1 MPYKGIMRRLDDL
14 FLARGNT
21 MRFKNLAVWIAVS
34 LVGSMAGVC
43 QDTIKIGIVAPLTGS
58 QAAFGEALKN
68 GYLIALDE
76 INAKGGVL
84 GKKLELDFYDDQSKP
99 EQAVQG
105 VSKLVDQDHVPIVLG
120 SFSSE
125 STMAMI
131 PSVTQHQV
139 PLIIPIALADN
150 LLDSKSP
157 WIFRVGASS
166 ADYARVTVAFLKDN
180 GAPKTMAIVYENTNF
195 GQSSMKAMTT
205 AAQGAGIKLVATE
218 SYEAKSPDYRAVL
231 QRVKRANPE
240 VIYFCSYLLDATT
253 LMRQSQEI
261 DLNPR
266 YYTSAGTGF
275 AIAEFP
281 TSKGAGKN
289 AEYTFAVMQW
299 LPSVRWAGSQEF
311 DAEYVKRTSAH
322 PTHHPMSAYAAL
334 QVAARAINEAKS
346 LNSAKIRDAIR
357 NTNLKMTPFGPI
369 QFDASGQNQHPLMI
383 TQVQGGQFRIV
394 YPPAAADSKP
404 IIPAPE
410 WSKR

>member
-1 MPYKGIMRRLDDL
+1 
-14 FLARGNT
+14 
-21 MRFKNLAVWIAVS
+21 MRFKNLAVWIAICLFVP
-34 LVGSMAGVC
+34 VTGMC
-43 QDTIKIGIVAPLTGS
+43 QDTVKIGIVAPLTGS

-76 INAKGGVL
+76 INARGGVL

-99 EQAVQG
+99 DLAVQG
-105 VSKLVDQDHVPIVLG
+105 VSKLVDQDHVPILLG

-131 PSVTQHQV
+131 PAVAQHQV

-150 LLDSKSP
+150 LLDGKSP
-157 WIFRVGASS
+157 WIFRVGASA
-166 ADYARVTVAFLKDN
+166 ADYARATVAFLRDN

-195 GQSSMKAMTT
+195 GQSSMNAMTT
-205 AAQGAGIKLVATE
+205 AAQAGGIKLVATE

-299 LPSVRWAGSQEF
+299 LPTARWTGSKEF
-311 DAEYVKRTSAH
+311 DAEYFKRYNSH

-334 QVAARAINEAKS
+334 HVAARAINDAKS
-346 LNSAKIRDAIR
+346 LNRVQIRDAVR
-357 NTNLKMTPFGPI
+357 NINLRMTPFGPVK
-369 QFDASGQNQHPLMI
+369 FDVIGQNQHPLMI

-394 YPPAAADSKP
+394 YPPDAAESKP

>member
-1 MPYKGIMRRLDDL
+1 MRVIRTGVSIVAW
-14 FLARGNT
+14 LA
-21 MRFKNLAVWIAVS
+21 LS
-34 LVGSMAGVC
+34 LVGVC
-43 QDTIKIGIVAPLTGS
+43 QDTVKIGVILPLTGS

-84 GKKLELDFYDDQSKP
+84 GKKVELDIYDDQSKP
-99 EQAVQG
+99 EQAVHG
-105 VSKLVDQDHVPIVLG
+105 VSKLVDQDHVPIILG

-125 STMAMI
+125 STTAMI
-131 PSVTQHQV
+131 PAVTQHQV

-150 LLDSKSP
+150 LLESKSP
-157 WIFRVGASS
+157 WIFRVGASTT
-166 ADYARVTVAFLKDN
+166 DYARVTAAFLKEN

-195 GQSSMKAMTT
+195 GQSSMKAMT
-205 AAQGAGIKLVATE
+205 AVAQAGGIKLVAVE
-218 SYEAKSPDYRAVL
+218 SYEAKSPDYRAML

-253 LMRQSQEI
+253 LMRQSQEV
-261 DLNPR
+261 DLNPK

-299 LPSVRWAGSQEF
+299 LPTARWAGSAEF
-311 DAEYVKRTSAH
+311 DAEYFKRYNSH
-322 PTHHPMSAYAAL
+322 PTHHPMSSYTAL
-334 QVAARAINEAKS
+334 QVAARAINNAKS
-346 LNSAKIRDAIR
+346 MDSAKIRDAVR
-357 NTNLKMTPFGPI
+357 NTNLGMTPFGPVI
-369 QFDASGQNQHPLMI
+369 FDVSGQNQHPLMI

-394 YPPAAADSKP
+394 YPPDVAESKP
-404 IIPAPE
+404 VIPAPG

>member
-1 MPYKGIMRRLDDL
+1 MRIIRI
-14 FLARGNT
+14 A
-21 MRFKNLAVWIAVS
+21 AWIAVAAALS
-34 LVGSMAGVC
+34 LAGTC
-43 QDTIKIGIVAPLTGS
+43 QDTIKIGVILPLTGS

-68 GYLIALDE
+68 GYFIALDE

-84 GKKLELDFYDDQSKP
+84 GKKVELDTYDDQSKP
-99 EQAVQG
+99 EHAVLG
-105 VSKLVDQDHVPIVLG
+105 VSKLVDQDRVTILLG

-131 PSVTQHQV
+131 PAVTQRQV

-150 LLDSKSP
+150 LLDSNSS

-166 ADYARVTVAFLKDN
+166 ADYARATVAFLKDN
-180 GAPKTMAIVYENTNF
+180 GGPKTMAIVYENTNF

-205 AAQGAGIKLVATE
+205 AAPAAGMKLVAVE
-218 SYEAKSPDYRAVL
+218 PYEAKSPDYRAVL
-231 QRVKRANPE
+231 QRVKRSNPE
-240 VIYFCSYLLDATT
+240 AIYFCSYLLDATT

-261 DLNPR
+261 DLNPK

-299 LPSVRWAGSQEF
+299 LPSARWAGSREF
-311 DAEYVKRTSAH
+311 DTEYSRRYSAH
-322 PTHHPMSAYAAL
+322 PTHHPMSAYASL
-334 QVAARAINEAKS
+334 QVAARAISDARS
-346 LNSAKIRDAIR
+346 LDSAKIRDAVR
-357 NTNLKMTPFGPI
+357 NINLRMTTFGPI
-369 QFDASGQNQHPLMI
+369 KFDASGQNQHPLMI
-383 TQVQGGQFRIV
+383 TQVQGGQFRVV
-394 YPPAAADSKP
+394 YPPDVAESKP
-404 IIPAPE
+404 IIPTPE

>member
-1 MPYKGIMRRLDDL
+1 MRVIRIGVCIVAW
-14 FLARGNT
+14 LA
-21 MRFKNLAVWIAVS
+21 LS
-34 LVGSMAGVC
+34 LAGVC
-43 QDTIKIGIVAPLTGS
+43 QDTVKIGVILPLTGS

-84 GKKLELDFYDDQSKP
+84 GKKVELDIYDDQSKP
-99 EQAVQG
+99 EQAVHG
-105 VSKLVDQDHVPIVLG
+105 VSKLVDRDHVPIILG

-131 PSVTQHQV
+131 PAVTQHQV

-150 LLDSKSP
+150 LLQSKSP
-157 WIFRVGASS
+157 WIFRVGASTT
-166 ADYARVTVAFLKDN
+166 DYARATAAFLKDN
-180 GAPKTMAIVYENTNF
+180 GAPETMAIVYENTNF
-195 GQSSMKAMTT
+195 GQSSMKAMT
-205 AAQGAGIKLVATE
+205 AVAQAGGIKLVAVE
-218 SYEAKSPDYRAVL
+218 SYEAKSPDYRAML

-261 DLNPR
+261 DLNPK

-299 LPSVRWAGSQEF
+299 LPSARWAGSQEF
-311 DAEYVKRTSAH
+311 DAEYFRRYNAH
-322 PTHHPMSAYAAL
+322 PTHHPMSSYTTL
-334 QVAARAINEAKS
+334 EVAARAINEAKS
-346 LNSAKIRDAIR
+346 PNNAKIRDAIR
-357 NTNLKMTPFGPI
+357 NVNLRMTPFGPI
-369 QFDASGQNQHPLMI
+369 KFDVSGQNQHPLMI
-383 TQVQGGQFRIV
+383 TQVQGGQFRVV
-394 YPPAAADSKP
+394 YPPDVAESKP
-404 IIPAPE
+404 IIPTPE

>member
-1 MPYKGIMRRLDDL
+1 
-14 FLARGNT
+14 
-21 MRFKNLAVWIAVS
+21 MRFKIFAVWIAVF
-34 LVGSMAGVC
+34 LVGSVAAVC
-43 QDTIKIGIVAPLTGS
+43 QDTVRIGVVAPLTGS

-68 GYLIALDE
+68 GYLIAVDE

-84 GKKLELDFYDDQSKP
+84 GKKLELNFYDDQSKP
-99 EQAVQG
+99 DQAVQG
-105 VSKLVDQDHVPIVLG
+105 VSKLVDQDRMPLILG
-120 SFSSE
+120 SYSSE

-131 PSVTQHQV
+131 PAITQRQV
-139 PLIIPIALADN
+139 PLIIPIAVADN

-157 WIFRVGASS
+157 WIFRVGASTT
-166 ADYARVTVAFLKDN
+166 DYARATVAFLKNN

-195 GQSSMKAMTT
+195 GQSSMKAMT
-205 AAQGAGIKLVATE
+205 ALAQAGEIKLVAVE

-289 AEYTFAVMQW
+289 AEYTFTVMQW
-299 LPSVRWAGSQEF
+299 LPGARWTGSKEF
-311 DAEYVKRTSAH
+311 DAEYFRRYNAH
-322 PTHHPMSAYAAL
+322 PTHHPMSAYATL
-334 QVAARAINEAKS
+334 QVAARAINDAKS
-346 LNSAKIRDAIR
+346 LDNAKIRDAIR
-357 NTNLKMTPFGPI
+357 DINLTMTPFGPVK
-369 QFDASGQNQHPLMI
+369 FDASGQNQHPLMV

-394 YPPAAADSKP
+394 YPQDAAESKP

>member
-1 MPYKGIMRRLDDL
+1 
-14 FLARGNT
+14 
-21 MRFKNLAVWIAVS
+21 MRFKNLAIRIAICMVVS
-34 LVGSMAGVC
+34 VAGMC
-43 QDTIKIGIVAPLTGS
+43 QDTVRVGIVAPLTGS
-58 QAAFGEALKN
+58 QAAFGEGLKN

-76 INAKGGVL
+76 INTKGGVL
-84 GKKLELDFYDDQSKP
+84 GKRLELDFYDDQSKP
-99 EQAVQG
+99 DLAVQG
-105 VSKLVDQDHVPIVLG
+105 VSKLVDQDHVPILLG

-131 PSVTQHQV
+131 PAVTQHQV

-150 LLDSKSP
+150 LLDGKSP
-157 WIFRVGASS
+157 WIFRVGASA
-166 ADYARVTVAFLKDN
+166 ADYARATVAFLKDN

-195 GQSSMKAMTT
+195 GQSSMNAMTT
-205 AAQGAGIKLVATE
+205 AAQAGGIKLVAAE

-299 LPSVRWAGSQEF
+299 LPTARWAGSKEF
-311 DAEYVKRTSAH
+311 DAEYFKRYNSH

-334 QVAARAINEAKS
+334 LVAARAINDAKS
-346 LNSAKIRDAIR
+346 LNSAQVRDATR
-357 NTNLKMTPFGPI
+357 NVNLKMTPFGPVR
-369 QFDASGQNQHPLMI
+369 FVSGQNQHPLMI

-394 YPPAAADSKP
+394 YPPDAAESKP